1 VRALVPGEVDQL
13 GGLADAADGGLL
25 NGFAVADESDDAA
38 VVVGVHLPVEK
49 INAGE
54 LHGFDDGIDFGGV
67 AAFGEIGNTFYES
80 VGHDKKD
87 NERRAVW
94 AN

>member
-1 VRALVPGEVDQL
+1 
-13 GGLADAADGGLL
+13 
-25 NGFAVADESDDAA
+25 
-38 VVVGVHLPVEK
+38 VVGVHLPVEK

-80 VGHDKKD
+80 VGHEKKD